1 MTWTYTF
8 HRFTNR
14 ATFDAAYD
22 AAGFAREDGQI
33 APPETVALDVI
44 GTLHDPAQYNPQGA
58 MTKPPAALSGFHVNA
73 AWVGEVPDAFKVSL
87 IVPTAPRRVFA

>member
-14 ATFDAAYD
+14 AAFDATYD
-22 AAGFAREDGQI
+22 VAGLPREDGQI

-44 GTLHDPAQYNPQGA
+44 GTLHDRAEYNAEGV

-73 AWVGEVPDAFKVSL
+73 AWAGEVPDAFKASL
-87 IVPTAPRRVFA
+87 VVPTAPRRVFA